1 MSELKLTKKE
11 QAWIER
17 FQKTMA
23 AAPRSLSHKVWS
35 FTTGDDNITLYDREK
50 FLKYC
55 EDNPDVERRKVDHC
69 TIVEEADAE
78 ILWVQFPFPVESTT
92 G

>member
-23 AAPRSLSHKVWS
+23 AAPESLFQKVWS
-35 FTTGDDNITLYDREK
+35 YTTGDNYITLYDRQK

-55 EDNPDVERRKVDHC
+55 EDNPDVERRGLYHG

-78 ILWVQFPFPVESTT
+78 VLYVKFPFPVEGTA